1 MKKNVW
7 PLILD
12 RTLSVFHMQICVHGI
27 EVEFRSSLQHDA
39 CSKPSNHKYMRQKWK
54 LLSFK
59 LSYSYQKGFYLRF
72 ICSCYFTT
80 PPRSLLNGE
89 DKILHFIMYIYNQ
102 SNQASCLYNIRT
114 LMSYTW
120 SSYNSVLFPFNWHK
134 KVLLGYH
141 LTFYTSSSQQDSAS
155 DVCSV
160 GYFFLENC

>member
-1 MKKNVW
+1 MMHAVNHQIINIWGKNENCYHSNWAIAIKKDFIW
-7 PLILD
+7 D
-12 RTLSVFHMQICVHGI
+12 
-27 EVEFRSSLQHDA
+27 
-39 CSKPSNHKYMRQKWK
+39 
-54 LLSFK
+54 SFAHAI
-59 LSYSYQKGFYLRF
+59 S
-72 ICSCYFTT
+72 
-80 PPRSLLNGE
+80 PPALSLLNGE